1 MFNYNHYVPLLK
13 GKRGEFN
20 ALAQLS
26 HKVKSLITPFIDVP
40 RVSRSDEEE
49 IDVHLMK
56 IVNNL
61 KLSWGT
67 ENPIFID
74 LADIDLTQRTADGSH
89 PVKYLF
95 GLLRAASIRAI
106 PCTGPIDRDSDYNN
120 AIATVLKE
128 DNSGICIRIL
138 YEDMDSIEEL
148 SEAINDLLGLLT
160 ITRQDVHLLLDFKD
174 IRNGD
179 IAKLARKAVRII
191 NNLHNIASWKT
202 LTMAASG
209 YPDSLSSVKG
219 DSTAEINRLEFL
231 LWGSVISD
239 KTVKRHPSFGDYGI
253 VHPILL
259 ELDPRTMRS
268 SAKIRY
274 TLNDRWLII
283 KGHSLK
289 KEPKFKQYHN
299 LSGQLANKKEFIGAH
314 YSWGDDY
321 IAKCAMKTV
330 TSGNLETWVKVDTNH
345 HLTFVSEQIAN
356 TVLP

>member
-1 MFNYNHYVPLLK
+1 MFNYNHYVPFLK

-26 HKVKSLITPFIDVP
+26 HKVKPLITPFIDVP
-40 RVSRSDEEE
+40 RVSRNDDEGIET
-49 IDVHLMK
+49 HLLK

-61 KLSWGT
+61 KISWGT

-106 PCTGPIDRDSDYNN
+106 PCTGLDRDTDYND
-120 AIATVLKE
+120 AIAKVLKE
-128 DNSGICIRIL
+128 DHGGVCVRVLSDGMDNIEKLNDIL
-138 YEDMDSIEEL
+138 SDL
-148 SEAINDLLGLLT
+148 FKVLAIPHK
-160 ITRQDVHLLLDFKD
+160 DVHLLLDFKD
-174 IRNGD
+174 IRSSD
-179 IAKLARKAVRII
+179 IAKLTRKVVRII
-191 NNLHNIASWKT
+191 DQLHKIASWRT
-202 LTMAASG
+202 LTIVASG
-209 YPDSLSSVKG
+209 FPDSLSSVKA
-219 DSTAEINRLEFL
+219 DSTAEINRIEFL
-231 LWGSVISD
+231 LWRAVITD
-239 KTVKRHPSFGDYGI
+239 KTLKRHPSFGDYGI

-259 ELDPRTMRS
+259 DIDPRTMRS

-274 TLNDRWLII
+274 TLNDKWLVV

-289 KEPKFKQYHN
+289 KEPKFKQYHD
-299 LSGQLANKKEFIGAH
+299 LSIRLTNKKEFIGSH
-314 YSWGDDY
+314 FCWGDDY
-321 IAKCAMKTV
+321 VTKCAIRTV
-330 TSGNLETWVKVDTNH
+330 GSGNLETWVKVDTNH